1 MAARSGGS
9 SFVQPLHPPSPK
21 SPPKYPDLFGK
32 RRERAKVQMLER
44 EISFLEE
51 ELKSIEGF
59 QPASRY
65 CKEVTDFVMANSDP
79 LIQLRK
85 NQKSCGFWK
94 WLCGLPCF
102 NMACTSCCCNSGCC
116 CYLKC
121 PECWKCSLCDCSSCN
136 CMSCKCCISSD
147 CNACK
152 CSSCDCSSC
161 NCGSCF
167 SCCKV
172 PKWQCC
178 CRKMCCCNFQP
189 HSCTNCCSCKWKCYC
204 PKCPKLCNCFSCTKT
219 CCNPCC

>member
-1 MAARSGGS
+1 MGIAGFGSNGFERCRYRYITAA
-9 SFVQPLHPPSPK
+9 
-21 SPPKYPDLFGK
+21 
-32 RRERAKVQMLER
+32 
-44 EISFLEE
+44 ISE

-102 NMACTSCCCNSGCC
+102 NMACTSCCRNSGCC

-136 CMSCKCCISSD
+136 CMSYKCCTSSD

-152 CSSCDCSSC
+152 CTSCDCSSC
-161 NCGSCF
+161 NCSSCF

-178 CRKMCCCNFQP
+178 CGKMSCCCKFRP
-189 HSCTNCCSCKWKCYC
+189 PSCTNCCSCKWKCYC
-204 PKCPKLCNCFSCTKT
+204 PKCPKLCNCFRCTKT

>member
-1 MAARSGGS
+1 
-9 SFVQPLHPPSPK
+9 
-21 SPPKYPDLFGK
+21 
-32 RRERAKVQMLER
+32 MLER

-102 NMACTSCCCNSGCC
+102 NMACTSCCRNSGCC

-136 CMSCKCCISSD
+136 CMSYKCCTSSD

-152 CSSCDCSSC
+152 CTSCDCSSC
-161 NCGSCF
+161 NCSSCF

-178 CRKMCCCNFQP
+178 CGKMSCCCKFRP
-189 HSCTNCCSCKWKCYC
+189 PSCTNCCSCKWKCYC
-204 PKCPKLCNCFSCTKT
+204 PKCPKLCNCFRCTKT